1 MSRDAQICIC
11 AFLMTIW
18 LLVVVPIWYLGMA
31 FAGEVRWLPDLP
43 ANTGFWISVAF
54 MYLPPIVSAIIGI
67 RLLKTQKRKTDAEN

>member
-31 FAGEVRWLPDLP
+31 FAGEV
-43 ANTGFWISVAF
+43 
-54 MYLPPIVSAIIGI
+54 PI
-67 RLLKTQKRKTDAEN
+67 